1 MQVLAGLLLLLA
13 ASQAVRAFPCSPAD
27 LESCPVPPGDLPI
40 GQVPQFITITWDDA
54 IEPLGYSIVQKVTSG
69 FTQRNTCPIPSTY
82 FVSITNTI
90 VAAVQ
95 ALYIQGNEIAT
106 HTYHHIGNPDAEEI
120 LSCRDWLVNATGIP
134 QNKINGFR
142 APFLLHNAEVRQ
154 TLQDNG
160 FLYDSSIPD
169 TVPSQISPDVQH
181 RGWPYLMDA
190 GIPQNCSTGSCS
202 PSEQYATLWELPL
215 WAVMDANL
223 SPIASMDPPGDAYE
237 NFKRELDWRLAGNR
251 APLGLFFHAGLQSQP
266 DRIAELRRFI
276 EYALTLPD
284 VWFATNQQV
293 LAWMQNPVAA
303 ADVESLLACDR
314 PTDISADVGP
324 TEVLGR
330 LLAKDLASA
339 LSSCRGLEALKEAA
353 WRAACFRRWSEWSE
367 IASEPATQ
375 WRRQYELLSLRE
387 AEAGCLP
394 SVDAVRKVQQTVTER
409 HRSIL
414 VEWLCEVS
422 FDWQLDSSVVFKAVA
437 YLDHYLS
444 QHAVVE
450 LHRFQLLGLACLRA
464 AMGDARKPTAL
475 NDQDKRL
482 DPQNFAHISDNTYST
497 LEVEAQTKMIVD
509 MIPDK
514 LVKAPNPKMFL
525 RSFWY
530 RAMLKNVVQPDEMHI
545 YTLASFLLQL
555 ALLDLE
561 SSGFAPSLLAAAALS
576 TCFGLYGKPSWPLTL
591 QQFGSYVE
599 ADLQPCKALLAKIQ
613 LSQVAEQLRPL
624 WRNMHEQHLYPEFDP
639 EWRHAMLIFACAS
652 RLAPM
657 PPPGAHKASPA
668 RTCSSGG
675 TSSSSLSLVST
686 GSDHDSDGSVTRI
699 SPGGNSPPQLV
710 ATPGI
715 LVD

>member
-54 IEPLGYSIVQKVTSG
+54 IEPLGYSVIQKVTSG

-324 TEVLGR
+324 V
-330 LLAKDLASA
+330 
-339 LSSCRGLEALKEAA
+339 C
-353 WRAACFRRWSEWSE
+353 
-367 IASEPATQ
+367 AT
-375 WRRQYELLSLRE
+375 YV
-387 AEAGCLP
+387 GNC
-394 SVDAVRKVQQTVTER
+394 
-409 HRSIL
+409 
-414 VEWLCEVS
+414 
-422 FDWQLDSSVVFKAVA
+422 
-437 YLDHYLS
+437 
-444 QHAVVE
+444 
-450 LHRFQLLGLACLRA
+450 G
-464 AMGDARKPTAL
+464 
-475 NDQDKRL
+475 
-482 DPQNFAHISDNTYST
+482 
-497 LEVEAQTKMIVD
+497 
-509 MIPDK
+509 
-514 LVKAPNPKMFL
+514 
-525 RSFWY
+525 
-530 RAMLKNVVQPDEMHI
+530 
-545 YTLASFLLQL
+545 
-555 ALLDLE
+555 
-561 SSGFAPSLLAAAALS
+561 
-576 TCFGLYGKPSWPLTL
+576 
-591 QQFGSYVE
+591 FGSYSSESCSCVCMGE
-599 ADLQPCKALLAKIQ
+599 GTPGGYCK
-613 LSQVAEQLRPL
+613 
-624 WRNMHEQHLYPEFDP
+624 D
-639 EWRHAMLIFACAS
+639 
-652 RLAPM
+652 
-657 PPPGAHKASPA
+657 
-668 RTCSSGG
+668 
-675 TSSSSLSLVST
+675 VST
-686 GSDHDSDGSVTRI
+686 GECTVTC
-699 SPGGNSPPQLV
+699 S
-710 ATPGI
+710 
-715 LVD
+715 